1 MKKFILTSLSIVLLV
16 FILINSCK
24 KPEDDTPQPT
34 ACFNASTTQ
43 ATVGETITFTNC
55 SQNAES
61 YSWQFGDGNQSTEVN
76 PTHSYSITGSFVVN
90 LRVAN
95 GDKNDQTTVTITV
108 TAAGPTA
115 CFTPSTTTASIGESI
130 IFTNC
135 SQNATSYSWA
145 FGDGATS
152 TATSPSHSYSSA
164 GTYNVTLT
172 ASDGSNTDQTSRSI
186 TITGPAFDFASIDG
200 IPDTYYQDYFYD
212 EFDDNSNNWYE
223 GELPGEYDLYIE
235 YSTYY
240 FTNYSNG
247 PYTVTNNNINLDE
260 DRNYEIWVG
269 MVITQAA
276 QDYGSGFVWGKSSES
291 FNFYYF
297 KIDDPNWYVYG
308 DMEEGNYI
316 DWTTSSCVEPL
327 NEYNDL
333 TLRKV
338 NDTYYYFIND
348 CYMGSEPIGEF
359 FGTGLG
365 FYCDYLSTIEIDYI
379 DIMYINLTKS
389 GNTTD
394 KKELKIIRESQINK
408 QNITNINKK
417 VLSKLK

>member
-34 ACFNASTTQ
+34 ACFSASTTQ
-43 ATVGETITFTNC
+43 AAVGEVITFTNC
-55 SQNAES
+55 SQNAVS
-61 YSWQFGDGNQSTEVN
+61 YSWQFGDGSQSTEVN
-76 PTHSYSITGSFVVN
+76 PTHSYSSTGSFVVN

-95 GDKNDQTTVTITV
+95 GDKNDQITVTITV

-115 CFTPSTTTASIGESI
+115 CFNPSTTTASTGESI
-130 IFTNC
+130 TFTNC

-172 ASDGSNTDQTSRSI
+172 ASDGSNTDQTSKSI
-186 TITGPAFDFASIDG
+186 TITGTAFDFTSITG
-200 IPDTYYQDYFYD
+200 IPDTYYQDYFFD
-212 EFDDNSNNWYE
+212 EFDNNSNNWFE
-223 GELPGEYDLYIE
+223 GYSAGVYDMYIYSGTYYIE
-235 YSTYY
+235 
-240 FTNYSNG
+240 NYSETGRLTIN
-247 PYTVTNNNINLDE
+247 YNIDPDE

-269 MVITQAA
+269 MVITA
-276 QDYGSGFVWGKSSES
+276 QPASTYGNGLFWGFLSDPWGY
-291 FNFYYF
+291 YYF
-297 KIDDPNWYVYG
+297 KIADFDWYIYG
-308 DMEEGNYI
+308 DTEEGSYI
-316 DWTTSSCVEPL
+316 DWSHSSYVEPID
-327 NEYNDL
+327 EYNEL

-338 NDTYYYFIND
+338 NDTYYYFINEH
-348 CYMGSEPIGEF
+348 YMGSYSVGEF

-365 FYCDYLSTIEIDYI
+365 FYCGNLSAIEIDYI

-389 GNTTD
+389 GNNTD
-394 KKELKIIRESQINK
+394 KKDVKIAPENLVNK
-408 QNITNINKK
+408 QDITIDTKIS
-417 VLSKLK
+417 SK